1 MCGISARKA
10 FSLAFKLRWLA
21 RKAQKAARKPND
33 LAREVSELGVPSKKP
48 CTPIQTLCRPPPL
61 PGPPHSACGCRAA
74 EARAQAT
81 LCRAP
86 LAGIHAPLILSGL
99 SATKLGVSP
108 AVSRASGLVRGAPL
122 AKARAFKAQGAV
134 RGVWGAAC
142 RALRGIGRPNWVA
155 REFAEPDTPL
165 STSDTPLATCG
176 GPIQQGGA
184 PL

>member
-1 MCGISARKA
+1 MS
-10 FSLAFKLRWLA
+10 A

-33 LAREVSELGVPSKKP
+33 LAREVPELGVPSKKP
-48 CTPIQTLCRPPPL
+48 CVPSQTLCGPPEL
-61 PGPPHSACGCRAA
+61 LRPPHSACGCRAV

-86 LAGIHAPLILSGL
+86 LAGIHAPLSLSGP

-108 AVSRASGLVRGAPL
+108 AASRVSGLVRGAPL
-122 AKARAFKAQGAV
+122 AKARAFHAQGAV
-134 RGVWGAAC
+134 RGVFGAAR